1 MYCSFGYEYF
11 SLVSRDVFSHNV
23 KRVQN
28 KIDFDEKKNIS
39 LFSVLSDSSQ
49 TEQIKSKSFYL
60 FKAGSE
66 YEGQFMNNLYLLIM
80 TRATPINNIFIQRSN
95 NYLK

>member
-1 MYCSFGYEYF
+1 VYCSFGYEYF
-11 SLVSRDVFSHNV
+11 SLVSRDGFSHIV

-49 TEQIKSKSFYL
+49 PEKIKSNVFYL
-60 FKAGSE
+60 FKAG
-66 YEGQFMNNLYLLIM
+66 
-80 TRATPINNIFIQRSN
+80 
-95 NYLK
+95 